1 MHKIVLKGCR
11 PEPLSNYLKALGVLR
26 VLSESRS
33 YAKCKG
39 YWENDNFVLI
49 TTLTEAEIRE
59 FFLREYAP
67 SPFVSPWNG
76 STGFYAKDAQKG
88 LLQSIL
94 DAPETRFGEY
104 HKAIKI
110 SQSVVERL
118 KLKEQPKD
126 AQLKKQLLSQLRDAV
141 PDTMA
146 KWIDTCAM
154 ITNDADSPLKFVP
167 LMGTGGNDGNFE
179 FGRTFM
185 QQLQNLIDFATG
197 EPIEG
202 ADKLLRSALFDEVLP
217 KLAYSGK
224 IGQFSPIAA
233 GGANATTGTDGDS
246 RVNPWDFVLMLEGML
261 VFMPG
266 ITRRGEV
273 GKTGVAAP
281 FTASRPSLA
290 GYGSAADE
298 KVRAEL
304 WIPLWDRP
312 VGLGELGV
320 LFREGRAKVN
330 TIGKLKYRT
339 AKSGVDFVR
348 AVSSLGVARGIG
360 AFHRYAFLERNGLSY
375 FAVSLGRY
383 VTPSRPR
390 RDPLRDLDGWL
401 QRFAV
406 VAADGGDAPAAVK
419 RSRRLL
425 EHTIVAQAQGKAGFL
440 DLLIALGEAEKALN
454 QSLGYLYD
462 PKMKSFKVNPIP
474 YLRSS
479 RWLIE
484 ANDNSPEFRLALAL
498 ARSGLRQRLVRVRGQ
513 MAYWEK
519 DDDKITTWGLG
530 SLEDNLLMLM
540 QRIEIEQE
548 QSEKLSRIVVPVEE
562 DDDDENDSKQPEQAK
577 DTSKPQVDR
586 SLRFLPKFEDIE
598 AWIRDGTIDDDR
610 LEAIVRGLSLL
621 KFTRATAQVESEGM
635 SEAKL
640 TLLEEDGLVDPIEA
654 KDTKE
659 KATKR
664 KKNQL
669 LRDAKCLPVDYQLL
683 KLAQHR
689 QVKPDKRLPRV
700 PGLINKLRG
709 DRIQEALA
717 DAARRLRSSSLR
729 PRIDPR
735 DVGDWVD
742 PDLTSA
748 RLGAALAFP
757 ITDEQVATLLEKVC
771 ISENTDN

>member
-49 TTLTEAEIRE
+49 TTLTEAEIKE

-76 STGFYAKDAQKG
+76 STGFYEKDKQKD
-88 LLQSIL
+88 LLKAIL

-110 SQSVVERL
+110 SQGVIERL

-126 AQLKKQLLSQLRDAV
+126 AQMKKLLFSQLRDAV

-154 ITNDADSPLKFVP
+154 ITNDSDSPLKFVP

-266 ITRRGEV
+266 ITRRGEM

-330 TIGKLKYRT
+330 TGGKLKYRT

-348 AVSSLGVARGIG
+348 AVSSLGVARGIK
-360 AFHRYAFLERNGLSY
+360 AFHRYGFQERNGLSY

-383 VTPSRPR
+383 MTPSRPR
-390 RDPLRDLDGWL
+390 RDPLRDLDRWL
-401 QRFAV
+401 DRFAV
-406 VAADGGDAPAAVK
+406 VAADGGDAPLSVQ

-425 EHTIVAQAQGKAGFL
+425 ENTIVEQAQGKVGFL
-440 DLLIALGEAEKALN
+440 DLLVALGEVEKALN

-462 PKMKSFKVNPIP
+462 AKTKSFKINPIP

-479 RWLIE
+479 RWLVE
-484 ANDNSPEFRLALAL
+484 SYEDSAEFRLALAL
-498 ARSGLRQRLVRVRGQ
+498 AARLNFRQRLVQVRGQ
-513 MAYWEK
+513 KAYWEK

-530 SLEDNLLMLM
+530 SLEDNLLTLT
-540 QRIEIEQE
+540 QRIEIEEE
-548 QSEKLSRIVVPVEE
+548 QAEKLGARVDAPVEDLDKEEEQLKESSRNMTLNYLPNFKDLE
-562 DDDDENDSKQPEQAK
+562 D
-577 DTSKPQVDR
+577 
-586 SLRFLPKFEDIE
+586 
-598 AWIRDGTIDDDR
+598 WIRGDVDDDR
-610 LEAIVRGLSLL
+610 LESLARGLSLL
-621 KFTRATAQVESEGM
+621 KFTRSLEPVSEK
-635 SEAKL
+635 SN
-640 TLLEEDGLVDPIEA
+640 TLPTE
-654 KDTKE
+654 
-659 KATKR
+659 
-664 KKNQL
+664 
-669 LRDAKCLPVDYQLL
+669 YQLL
-683 KLAQHR
+683 KVVQHR
-689 QVKPDKRLPRV
+689 QIKPDLRLPRV
-700 PGLINKLRG
+700 PGLINKLRAN
-709 DRIQEALA
+709 RKKEAVE
-717 DAARRLRSSSLR
+717 DAERRLRSSSLR
-729 PRIDPR
+729 PKAM
-735 DVGDWVD
+735 GDWLD
-742 PDLTSA
+742 PNFEPS

-757 ITDEQVATLLEKVC
+757 ITDQQVATLLKQVC